1 MRPLTLALALLAAST
16 TALAAGQVEVRFKP
30 TDELADV
37 GRGIDRE
44 RNVQTLAE
52 HFKSLAARLPDGQT
66 LKIEVQDVNLAGEL
80 KPTRTGSDVR
90 VLKGTADWPTID
102 LRWSLQAGDR
112 TLKGAD
118 ERLSDMSY
126 LMHSLRG
133 MGDGPLPYEARMIDR
148 WFKERVV
155 GTAAP

>member
-1 MRPLTLALALLAAST
+1 MRTIALALALLAASSA
-16 TALAAGQVEVRFKP
+16 ALAAGQVQVSFKSL
-30 TDELADV
+30 DDLADV

-44 RNVQTLAE
+44 RNVQTLAD

-80 KPTRTGSDVR
+80 KPTRGGSDVR
-90 VLKGTADWPTID
+90 VMKGSADWPTID
-102 LRWSLQAGDR
+102 MRWTLQAGDR
-112 TLKGAD
+112 TLRSAA

-148 WFKERVV
+148 WFNERVA
-155 GTAAP
+155 GPAAP